1 MSRHSLNGED
11 CPSRAS
17 ACRHLG
23 CDTTLGIKRV
33 LPGLAA
39 ALLQLGVGQVLAHEP
54 GAHVDHGHQLA
65 VPPQQ
70 AWGIAGGT
78 RAAKRTITL
87 RMTDDMR
94 FAPSHFSVRLGETV
108 RLRVENQG
116 RLMHEIVLGTPQTLA
131 EHAELMRR
139 HPGMEHDEP
148 HMAHVSEGKVGE
160 LVWRFNRAGSFA
172 FACLIPGHFQAGMQ
186 GSFTVV
192 P

>member
-1 MSRHSLNGED
+1 MRQ
-11 CPSRAS
+11 A
-17 ACRHLG
+17 AF
-23 CDTTLGIKRV
+23 
-33 LPGLAA
+33 LAA
-39 ALLQLGVGQVLAHEP
+39 ALPWLCASPAFAHGPEP
-54 GAHVDHGHQLA
+54 HAGHSQHQRHQSEA
-65 VPPQQ
+65 APQQ
-70 AWGIAGGT
+70 AWGIAGET

-139 HPGMEHDEP
+139 HPGMEHGEP

>member
-1 MSRHSLNGED
+1 MR
-11 CPSRAS
+11 RA
-17 ACRHLG
+17 
-23 CDTTLGIKRV
+23 V
-33 LPGLAA
+33 GLALSGVVA
-39 ALLQLGVGQVLAHEP
+39 ALLQLGAGPALAHGP
-54 GAHVDHGHQLA
+54 DAHAGHGHHQALA
-65 VPPQQ
+65 APQQQ
-70 AWGIAGGT
+70 AWGIAAEA
-78 RAAKRTITL
+78 RAAKLTITL

-94 FAPSHFSVRLGETV
+94 FAPGHFSVRLGEMV
-108 RLRVENQG
+108 RLRVENHG
-116 RLMHEIVLGTPQTLA
+116 WLIHEIVLGTPQTLA

-148 HMAHVSEGKVGE
+148 HMAHVSAGKAGE